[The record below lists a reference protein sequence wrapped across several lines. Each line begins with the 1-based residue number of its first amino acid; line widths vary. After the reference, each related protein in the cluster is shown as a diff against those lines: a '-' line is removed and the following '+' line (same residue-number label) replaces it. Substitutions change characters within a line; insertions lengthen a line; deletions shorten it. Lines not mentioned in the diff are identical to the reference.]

1 MANIISLSVVILS
14 CIVLVHAEPA
24 TAINSYP
31 IIESNGFE
39 YNSNIINNGAYMADK
54 EGHRENMNFYGGGN
68 SGHLLTNSRSQGN
81 LEESLTSNSYN
92 GFSPSSHNTDFSTY
106 SNTGN
111 RENLASNSY
120 FANNAAQSSF
130 GSYTS
135 SNSNGDST
143 FKTYTHGNDQA
154 GSDFNHFSI
163 NKHKNLS
170 YMKFS
175 DNLTGATS
183 AGNYPEL
190 GTENSSFREEYSG
203 DSFRN
208 HASNDAGFT
217 DGADQIYNREVSNLF
232 NSPNN
237 DYSYGKHKD
246 NTLNIGGSNKF
257 MNDVYSF
264 HPETRYVRGNHGNMG
279 RDYSSSMILS
289 NPGNNPF
296 GNIRGNSGGKLNKY
310 NKYLGNGKLSTIKEG
325 RPNNYFGGSL
335 YLGKIAGGHKSKSS
349 FMNSYPSTSSIAYS
363 SIPNLHSSNS
373 YADSPVLRRYRS
385 NSYVPGHASSYSGY
399 Y

>member
-1 MANIISLSVVILS
+1 
-14 CIVLVHAEPA
+14 
-24 TAINSYP
+24 
-31 IIESNGFE
+31 
-39 YNSNIINNGAYMADK
+39 MADK
-54 EGHRENMNFYGGGN
+54 ESHRENMNFYGGGN
-68 SGHLLTNSRSQGN
+68 SGHLLTNSRNHGN

-143 FKTYTHGNDQA
+143 LKTYTHGNDQA
-154 GSDFNHFSI
+154 GSDFNQFSI

-190 GTENSSFREEYSG
+190 VTENSSFREEYSG

-208 HASNDAGFT
+208 YASNDAGFT
-217 DGADQIYNREVSNLF
+217 DGIDQVYNREVPNLF
-232 NSPNN
+232 NNHNN
-237 DYSYGKHKD
+237 DYSYGKYKD
-246 NTLNIGGSNKF
+246 TTFNIGGSNKF

-264 HPETRYVRGNHGNMG
+264 HPETRYVRGSHGNIG
-279 RDYSSSMILS
+279 HDYSSSMILS
-289 NPGNNPF
+289 NPGNNLF
-296 GNIRGNSGGKLNKY
+296 GNIRGNSGVYGKLNKY
-310 NKYLGNGKLSTIKEG
+310 NKYLGDYISNGLNYLSKEQDIDYLFGNHGKGNGKLATIKEG

-335 YLGKIAGGHKSKSS
+335 YVNKIVGSHKSKPN
-349 FMNSYPSTSSIAYS
+349 FMNSYPSSSSIAYS
-363 SIPNLHSSNS
+363 STPNLHSGNN
-373 YADSPVLRRYRS
+373 YADRPVLRRYRS

>member
-1 MANIISLSVVILS
+1 
-14 CIVLVHAEPA
+14 
-24 TAINSYP
+24 
-31 IIESNGFE
+31 
-39 YNSNIINNGAYMADK
+39 MADK
-54 EGHRENMNFYGGGN
+54 EGHRENMDFYGGGN

-143 FKTYTHGNDQA
+143 FKTYTQGNDQT
-154 GSDFNHFSI
+154 GSDLNQFSI

-208 HASNDAGFT
+208 HASNDARFT
-217 DGADQIYNREVSNLF
+217 DGADQIYNREVPNLF

-237 DYSYGKHKD
+237 DYSYRKHKD
-246 NTLNIGGSNKF
+246 TTLNIGGSNKF

-264 HPETRYVRGNHGNMG
+264 HPETRYVRGSHGNMG

-296 GNIRGNSGGKLNKY
+296 GNIRGNNGVYGKLNKY
-310 NKYLGNGKLSTIKEG
+310 NKYLGDYISNGLNYFSKEQDIDYLFGNHGKGNGKLATIKEG
-325 RPNNYFGGSL
+325 RPNSYFGGSL
-335 YLGKIAGGHKSKSS
+335 YLSKIVGGHKSKSN
-349 FMNSYPSTSSIAYS
+349 FMNSYPSTSSIPYS
-363 SIPNLHSSNS
+363 SIPNLHNSNS
-373 YADSPVLRRYRS
+373 ADSPVLRRYRS
-385 NSYVPGHASSYSGY
+385 NSYVPGHASSYY

>member
-1 MANIISLSVVILS
+1 
-14 CIVLVHAEPA
+14 
-24 TAINSYP
+24 
-31 IIESNGFE
+31 
-39 YNSNIINNGAYMADK
+39 MADK
-54 EGHRENMNFYGGGN
+54 EGHRENIDFYGGGN

-135 SNSNGDST
+135 TNSNGDST
-143 FKTYTHGNDQA
+143 FKTYTHGNDQT
-154 GSDFNHFSI
+154 GSDFNQFSI

-190 GTENSSFREEYSG
+190 GTENSSFREDYSG

-217 DGADQIYNREVSNLF
+217 DSADQIYNREVPNLF

-237 DYSYGKHKD
+237 DYSYGKHKG
-246 NTLNIGGSNKF
+246 TTHNIGGNNKF

-264 HPETRYVRGNHGNMG
+264 HPETRYVRGSHGNMG

-296 GNIRGNSGGKLNKY
+296 GNIRGNNGVYGKLNKY
-310 NKYLGNGKLSTIKEG
+310 NKYLGDYISNGLNYFSKEQDIDYLFGNYGKGNGKLATIKEG
-325 RPNNYFGGSL
+325 RPNSYFGGSL
-335 YLGKIAGGHKSKSS
+335 YLNKIVGGHKSKSN
-349 FMNSYPSTSSIAYS
+349 FMNSYPSTSSIAYPS
-363 SIPNLHSSNS
+363 MPSLHSSNS
-373 YADSPVLRRYRS
+373 YTDNPVLRRYRS